1 MSLHRER
8 THPEYV
14 EGCFGCKAAT
24 LSLGNEQIRAWAHGQ
39 EKELNAY
46 RDARKYG
53 IQPRSTRMKDV
64 QQAVRTSEKYGMA
77 VQQR

>member
-24 LSLGNEQIRAWAHGQ
+24 LKWSEGQIRSMAHAN

-46 RDARKYG
+46 ASARKYG
-53 IQPRSTRMKDV
+53 IQPRSTALRHTES
-64 QQAVRTSEKYGMA
+64 AVRQSEKTGVAA
-77 VQQR
+77 VAR

>member
-8 THPEYV
+8 THPFFV

-24 LSLGNEQIRAWAHGQ
+24 LNLDTGHIRAFAHGQ

-53 IQPRSTRMKDV
+53 IQPRTTKMRDIQS
-64 QQAVRTSEKYGMA
+64 AVRTSDEHGMA

>member
-24 LSLGNEQIRAWAHGQ
+24 LNLSNMQIRAFAHAQ

-46 RDARKYG
+46 ADARKQG
-53 IQPRSTRMKDV
+53 VQPRTTKMRDT
-64 QQAVRTSEKYGMA
+64 QAAVRASDKMGMA
-77 VQQR
+77 VQAR